1 MKSNHLE
8 EIVIDLCKRHSQDA
22 ILIDK
27 SIKRKCK
34 LFSRHIMFFAR
45 YIYNLRLSDNRWNLT
60 HFVKMKHFD
69 KLSSSHYWT
78 YEPLENILPSKK
90 ITNTSNNTTKSN
102 IRNNSNSNIKPSKNN
117 NKSTITTPK
126 IEKETIIP
134 FSNYLGL
141 TGQPPT
147 EKFDVADHYWTNLPL
162 EAILPSKSKY
172 KNTKNKKNSSFT
184 PSSINL
190 NLFTKYERL
199 MNKNKR

>member
-1 MKSNHLE
+1 MPNYQAKRDSGFFETTSSVINSSVTNSSVNQTPFSSYFGLY
-8 EIVIDLCKRHSQDA
+8 EI
-22 ILIDK
+22 
-27 SIKRKCK
+27 K
-34 LFSRHIMFFAR
+34 L
-45 YIYNLRLSDNRWNLT
+45 T
-60 HFVKMKHFD
+60 KKHFD

>member
-1 MKSNHLE
+1 N
-8 EIVIDLCKRHSQDA
+8 
-22 ILIDK
+22 
-27 SIKRKCK
+27 
-34 LFSRHIMFFAR
+34 
-45 YIYNLRLSDNRWNLT
+45 
-60 HFVKMKHFD
+60 
-69 KLSSSHYWT
+69 
-78 YEPLENILPSKK
+78 NI
-90 ITNTSNNTTKSN
+90 TKSN
-102 IRNNSNSNIKPSKNN
+102 IRNNSNSNIKISKSN
-117 NKSTITTPK
+117 NKSTTTTPK

-190 NLFTKYERL
+190 NLFTKYEL
-199 MNKNKR
+199 DNLDDYINYENSEVNAELELQNIMNEYYKGSITIEDYINCDNTYEIESMPGLEEIIAVGLNKEEEEEA

>member
-1 MKSNHLE
+1 MDLY
-8 EIVIDLCKRHSQDA
+8 EI
-22 ILIDK
+22 
-27 SIKRKCK
+27 K
-34 LFSRHIMFFAR
+34 L
-45 YIYNLRLSDNRWNLT
+45 T
-60 HFVKMKHFD
+60 KKHFD

-90 ITNTSNNTTKSN
+90 IANTSNNITKSN
-102 IRNNSNSNIKPSKNN
+102 IRNNSNSNIKISKSN
-117 NKSTITTPK
+117 NKSTTTTPK